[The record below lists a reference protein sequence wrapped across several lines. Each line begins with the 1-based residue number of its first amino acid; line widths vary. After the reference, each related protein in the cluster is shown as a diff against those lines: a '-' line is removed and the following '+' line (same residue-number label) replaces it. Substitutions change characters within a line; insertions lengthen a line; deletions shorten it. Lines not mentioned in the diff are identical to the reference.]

1 LCRGRAPEF
10 SQGAEDLFLT
20 QPAVRL
26 QIKALEKDLGVRLFD
41 HSAGK
46 ISLTWQGSVLLTYAN
61 QLAQLV
67 FEAQRELTTD
77 DGKASGE
84 LALDSATSWE
94 QGFAAQR

>member
-1 LCRGRAPEF
+1 
-10 SQGAEDLFLT
+10 
-20 QPAVRL
+20 
-26 QIKALEKDLGVRLFD
+26 
-41 HSAGK
+41 
-46 ISLTWQGSVLLTYAN
+46 LTWQGSVLLTYAN